1 MSKATFAREAPKG
14 SEAESPQFETPLDG
28 GTKSDESEDETTSHW
43 EAIGGAPCQIYLS
56 RALSNWGDR

>member
-43 EAIGGAPCQIYLS
+43 EAIGGAPWQIYLT